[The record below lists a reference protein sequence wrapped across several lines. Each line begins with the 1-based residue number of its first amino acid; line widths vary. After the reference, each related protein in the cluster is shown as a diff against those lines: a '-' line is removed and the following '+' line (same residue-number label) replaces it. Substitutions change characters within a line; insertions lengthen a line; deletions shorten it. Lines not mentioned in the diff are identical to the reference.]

1 MEERSHQPFLPFV
14 VQLLVHL
21 CHSVLAPSVLSLA
34 GLFLFPVKT
43 TNVCK
48 SFREVKHVTHQNLVF
63 FLVLATRSFPL
74 IFVYLG
80 VLFIFYAFV
89 NIYMAYYLEIG
100 LS

>member
-21 CHSVLAPSVLSLA
+21 CHSVLAPLVLSLA
-34 GLFLFPVKT
+34 GLFLLP
-43 TNVCK
+43 NVRK
-48 SFREVKHVTHQNLVF
+48 PFREGKHVTHQKFSPLFF
-63 FLVLATRSFPL
+63 FLGL

-89 NIYMAYYLEIG
+89 NTYMTYYLEIG